1 MPQES
6 HPTFGI
12 NDWLEDE
19 LYQQYLHDRKTVDE
33 SWKKVFE
40 SNGSTPKPSGNGAV
54 AVPQVRTA
62 ATDQLVP
69 LRGAAARIA
78 ENMTAS
84 LSIPV
89 ATSQRV
95 VPVKVIDENRRVLNE
110 YRNLAGKSKISFT
123 HIIGWAVVKALESNL
138 TLNHAY
144 KYANGEGNRVVH
156 AQVNLGIAVDV
167 AGKDGVR
174 SLKVP
179 NIKNAGSLTF
189 EKYLTAFDDIV
200 PRARNNK
207 LTVPDF
213 EGTTISLTN
222 PGTVGTQGS
231 VPRLMTG
238 QGAIIATGAIDYPAE
253 YRGVSEEIR
262 AALGL
267 GKVMMVTCT
276 YDHRVIQG
284 AESGMFLGRLQ
295 GLLEGADEFY
305 DRIFSE
311 LNIPYRPFVWESDRG
326 VALPGSVAGL
336 EEAAK
341 QGAAFQLIHAYRVR
355 GHLIADLDPLGVP

>member
-33 SWKKVFE
+33 SWKEVFE
-40 SNGSTPKPSGNGAV
+40 SNGSAPKASGNGD
-54 AVPQVRTA
+54 A
-62 ATDQLVP
+62 ATPAPTTGELVP

-110 YRNLAGKSKISFT
+110 YRSLASKSKISFT
-123 HIIGWAVVKALESNL
+123 HIIGWAVVKALESNP

-144 KYANGEGNRVVH
+144 AHVNGEGNRVVH
-156 AQVNLGIAVDV
+156 AQINLGIAVDV

-189 EKYLTAFDDIV
+189 EKYLT
-200 PRARNNK
+200 
-207 LTVPDF
+207 
-213 EGTTISLTN
+213 
-222 PGTVGTQGS
+222 
-231 VPRLMTG
+231 
-238 QGAIIATGAIDYPAE
+238 
-253 YRGVSEEIR
+253 
-262 AALGL
+262 
-267 GKVMMVTCT
+267 
-276 YDHRVIQG
+276 
-284 AESGMFLGRLQ
+284 
-295 GLLEGADEFY
+295 
-305 DRIFSE
+305 
-311 LNIPYRPFVWESDRG
+311 
-326 VALPGSVAGL
+326 
-336 EEAAK
+336 
-341 QGAAFQLIHAYRVR
+341 
-355 GHLIADLDPLGVP
+355 